1 VTIEVFSSAEFNP
14 GSPGRRPDVLPKPS
28 PTGRTPRRDP
38 DSGRLKRQGDPVR
51 FVILAAPR
59 TGSNMLCSML
69 NSHPLVIC
77 HHELFNPEGI
87 HYALDRRAGEIDL
100 GSPAERDRDPTGF
113 LRRLWRHSGGA
124 KALGFKLNRDQ
135 NEAAFHAVLSDP
147 DVRKIILVRRNRI
160 ETFISE
166 LIAQETGRWESY
178 ATSDVRPYARTIH
191 VDARQL
197 LDHVARNHGYY
208 ATIRETLAATGQRH
222 LEVAYEDLGRR
233 AEQRRILN
241 YLGVRA
247 GNAALQ
253 PATRKVNAR
262 DLRDIIA
269 NHAALAAALAGS
281 ELEAELRQVRGLPA
295 VPHGYRGNE
304 RHERSSDE
312 LR

>member
-1 VTIEVFSSAEFNP
+1 VTNEDLSSGKFNLC
-14 GSPGRRPDVLPKPS
+14 SPGRRPAVLPKPS
-28 PTGRTPRRDP
+28 PTGGTPRLDP
-38 DSGRLKRQGDPVR
+38 DFGRPKRPADPIR

-69 NSHPLVIC
+69 NSHPLVLC
-77 HHELFNPEGI
+77 HHEVFNPEGI
-87 HYALDRRAGEIDL
+87 HYALDRRSGEINL
-100 GSPAERDRDPTGF
+100 GSPAERDRDPVGF
-113 LRRLWRHSGGA
+113 LRRLWQRSGGA
-124 KALGFKLNRDQ
+124 KAVGFKLNRGQ
-135 NEAAFHAVLSDP
+135 NHAAFHAVLPDP
-147 DVRKIILVRRNRI
+147 AIRKIIILRRNRV
-160 ETFISE
+160 ETFLSE
-166 LIAQETGRWESY
+166 LIALETGRWESY

-191 VDARQL
+191 VDVRQL
-197 LDHVARNHGYY
+197 HDHVARNQGYY
-208 ATIRETLAATGQRH
+208 AAIRDILAATGQRH